1 MNNVETGQESKKT
14 AAAYNA
20 ISQFFDAW
28 SLPLAAH
35 YLFKMLKA
43 SMAVKPTNI
52 NPSSVLYF
60 FKTLDSLITAAL
72 HIHDSGEQREQ
83 AIIRLNEDALPDLSN
98 YSHYFGWYLP
108 AHPWQF
114 IPRALDVKEYANPY
128 LVFKKLSRY
137 AAEEKW
143 KYILSELQDFT
154 FYKSSFAECGEE
166 FNILTIHRLL
176 QKLIEAAH
184 LVEVRAIYEANGR
197 KRPKWPVHGATV
209 TGEAKLHKMVQ
220 DFFSQWKIEK
230 LDRDLFKMLKAYLAS
245 AEYNTTPQDKSD
257 ALFNYE
263 SLLQFLK
270 QIAEQTGKSTGT
282 YEIANKRLV
291 E

>member
-1 MNNVETGQESKKT
+1 MNNEETKQESKKT
-14 AAAYNA
+14 TAAYNA

-28 SLPLAAH
+28 SLPLANH

-72 HIHDSGEQREQ
+72 RIHGCGEQREQ

-98 YSHYFGWYLP
+98 YSQYFGWYLP

-114 IPRALDVKEYANPY
+114 IPRALEVREYANPF

-137 AAEEKW
+137 ANEEKW

-166 FNILTIHRLL
+166 LNILTIHRLL

-184 LVEVRAIYEANGR
+184 LIEVRAITEANGR
-197 KRPKWPVHGATV
+197 KRPKWPMHGATLSS
-209 TGEAKLHKMVQ
+209 EAKLHKTIH
-220 DFFSQWKIEK
+220 DFFSQWKIED
-230 LDRDLFKMLKAYLAS
+230 LNNDLFKMLKAYLAS
-245 AEYNTTPQDKSD
+245 TEYNTTPQERSD
-257 ALFNYE
+257 AIFNYE
-263 SLLQFLK
+263 SLMQFLK
-270 QIAEQTGKSTGT
+270 QIAEHTGKSTCS
-282 YEIANKRLV
+282 YEANNK
-291 E
+291 